1 VALECTGSAAG
12 LASAIR
18 VVRKGGAIVQ
28 VGFFMRPTVPVDMD
42 LIVNRELTLTAYAA
56 DAES

>member
-1 VALECTGSAAG
+1 
-12 LASAIR
+12 
-18 VVRKGGAIVQ
+18 
-28 VGFFMRPTVPVDMD
+28 MRPTVPVDMD